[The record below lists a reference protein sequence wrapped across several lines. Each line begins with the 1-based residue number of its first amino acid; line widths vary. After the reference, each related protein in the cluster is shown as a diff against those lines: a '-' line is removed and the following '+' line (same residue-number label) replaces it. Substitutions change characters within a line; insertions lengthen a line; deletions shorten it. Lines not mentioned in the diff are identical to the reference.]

1 MKFTIYDSTTGQIIS
16 VRDCPD
22 ITQQALNPLHS
33 YIEGDYS
40 GTEYYID
47 DGVPVTFPSHNY
59 TYPLFDYE
67 TKTWSEDIRRITN
80 DVLTKRRNFLVNTDW
95 TQLPNNPLSTEKQ
108 TAWAVYRQELR
119 DITNQSGYPLNVTWP
134 TKPN

>member
-1 MKFTIYDSTTGQIIS
+1 MKYTIYNLESGQIIS
-16 VRDCPD
+16 IRDCPD
-22 ITQQALNPLHS
+22 ITQQILDPSYS
-33 YIEGDYS
+33 YIEGEYS

-47 DGVPVTFPSHNY
+47 NGTPIVFPTHTY

-80 DVLTKRRNFLVNTDW
+80 DVLTKRKNFLINTDW
-95 TQLPNNPLSTEKQ
+95 TQLPNNPLTTEKQ
-108 TAWAVYRQELR
+108 IAWANYRQELR
-119 DITNQSGYPLNVTWP
+119 DITIQSGYPSNITWP